1 MILFQKEDI
10 LSEESKVVNTFN
22 EFFSNIFQGL
32 KFEQYDALLCDAVEE
47 KDPVSRTI
55 RKYTTYTK
63 YFVKNKFFYKPK
75 SIIVYFNVVVSIKA

>member
-10 LSEESKVVNTFN
+10 LTEESKVVNTFN
-22 EFFSNIFQGL
+22 EFYNNIVQGL
-32 KFEQYDALLCDAVEE
+32 KFEQYDALLCDTMEE
-47 KDPVSRTI
+47 KDQVSRTI

-75 SIIVYFNVVVSIKA
+75 SIIV

>member
-10 LSEESKVVNTFN
+10 LTEESKVVNTFD
-22 EFFSNIFQGL
+22 EFYNNIVQGL
-32 KFEQYDALLCDAVEE
+32 KFEQYDALLCDAMEE
-47 KDPVSRTI
+47 KDQVSRTI

-75 SIIVYFNVVVSIKA
+75 SIIV